1 MTDTTSKSSGFVFTG
16 KHMVLTLVLFFGV
29 IITVNMVMA
38 WQATRSWSGLVVP
51 NTYVAS
57 QQFNA
62 KVAAQRAMAASGVT
76 GKLAVEGDV
85 VSFTISHPA
94 KGPVDVEKVV
104 VNFLRPVGTEQDF
117 SVELTRSAPGV
128 YSAKHE
134 VRSGQW
140 IAEVK
145 ATDGDQLI
153 VHEANRFVVIG
164 EQK

>member
-1 MTDTTSKSSGFVFTG
+1 MTDTTSKASGFVFTG
-16 KHMVLTLVLFFGV
+16 RHMVITLVSFFAV
-29 IITVNMVMA
+29 VITVNMFMA
-38 WQATRSWSGLVVP
+38 WQAISSWSGLVVP

-62 KVAAQRAMAASGVT
+62 KVAAQRAMVATGLN
-76 GKLAVEGDV
+76 GKLSVENDV
-85 VSFTISHPA
+85 VTFTITAADNSPA
-94 KGPVDVEKVV
+94 DVDKVV
-104 VNFLRPVGTEQDF
+104 ANFLRPVGTGQDF

-128 YSAKHE
+128 YTANRE

-145 ATDGDQLI
+145 ATRGEETVI
-153 VHEANRFVVIG
+153 HEANRFFVIG